1 MKALTALLL
10 CLWLITGQAFAA
22 PSPELVLT
30 PEQQAW
36 LEAHPVIRV
45 AVDPNSP
52 PFEWIAKDGSYQGIS
67 ADLIRLIE
75 KKLGIR
81 FEILPARDWAQVLEM
96 AKNHEADLLTSV
108 VRSKDREAYLAFTQ
122 PYLSLPGVIIS
133 AKQINSMK
141 GLDGR
146 KVAVVAGGIW
156 DERISEHDD
165 RISIVRVE
173 DTRTAL
179 DLTTLGGVDALV
191 SNLATISYLIGKEG
205 ITNLNVVARVPDFLE
220 LSIGIRKDWP
230 EFLPILEKTLDSIPA
245 EQIDEIKNRWIVV
258 EHPGLHLSPMFWY
271 LGLGGIAVLL
281 LVLIGISAWNRSLK
295 KRVAIRTGELE
306 QALARLAHAEKMES
320 IGLLSLGVAHEIKNP
335 LAILQMGLDFLEGD
349 TKRNETDRAILR
361 DMSGALHRADTII
374 ENLQIFSR
382 KKNLS
387 MVSGSV
393 NQVILDALAEFEAPF
408 KEHDIR
414 INTRL
419 DEALPNLVMDYVQLK
434 QGLANLIQ
442 NAVLAMN
449 EGGTLDIS
457 TTRARLSNEDLAQ
470 DFSSILQPGEPVIR
484 VEITDTGPGI
494 ESGLLHK
501 IFDPFFTT
509 RPQGEGTGLGL
520 SLTQNIVK
528 LHNGLIN
535 IRNRDSGGISV
546 VILFRIFEGE
556 LL

>member
-1 MKALTALLL
+1 
-10 CLWLITGQAFAA
+10 
-22 PSPELVLT
+22 
-30 PEQQAW
+30 
-36 LEAHPVIRV
+36 VIRV

-52 PFEWIAKDGSYQGIS
+52 PFEWIAEDGSYQGIS

-96 AKNHEADLLTSV
+96 AKDHKADLLTSV
-108 VRSKDREAYLAFTQ
+108 VRSKDREAYLNFTH

-133 AKQINSMK
+133 SQQINSLE
-141 GLDGR
+141 GLEGR
-146 KVAVVAGGIW
+146 KVAVVSGGIW
-156 DERISEHDD
+156 DERISGHDD
-165 RISIVRVE
+165 RVSIVRVE

-179 DLTTLGGVDALV
+179 DLATLGGVDALV

-205 ITNLNVVARVPDFLE
+205 ITNLKVVARVPDFLE

-230 EFLPILEKTLDSIPA
+230 EFLPILEKALDSIPA
-245 EQIDEIKNRWIVV
+245 EQIDEIKNRWIDVR
-258 EHPGLHLSPMFWY
+258 HPELHISPIFWY

-281 LVLIGISAWNRSLK
+281 LVLIGITAWNRSLK
-295 KRVAIRTGELE
+295 KRVAIRSRELE
-306 QALARLAHAEKMES
+306 QAQARLAHAEKMES
-320 IGLLSLGVAHEIKNP
+320 IGLLALGVAHEIKNP
-335 LAILQMGLDFLEGD
+335 LAILQMGLDFLDGD

-408 KEHDIR
+408 KEHQIL

-419 DEALPNLVMDYVQLK
+419 AEELPDLVMDYVQLK

-442 NAVLAMN
+442 NAVLAMD

-457 TTRARLSNEDLAQ
+457 TSRARLSNEDLAQ
-470 DFSSILQPGEPVIR
+470 DFSSTLQPGEPVIR

-494 ESGLLHK
+494 ESGLLHR